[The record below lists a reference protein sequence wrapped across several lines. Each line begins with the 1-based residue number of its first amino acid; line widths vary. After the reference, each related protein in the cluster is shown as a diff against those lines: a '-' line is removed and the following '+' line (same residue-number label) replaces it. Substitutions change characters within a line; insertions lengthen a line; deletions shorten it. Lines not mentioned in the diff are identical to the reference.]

1 MSLRNVLPNFP
12 RQIAYIVKQVEEH
25 FQLQEAYKCAKELPK
40 TATNAQK
47 MQNWSE
53 LTLQLLKTIFGEIY
67 AVRLMNLTSM
77 LQFSQTAKLFYQLEK
92 KGQAQNDGV
101 TLGEDGQPI
110 EEEIKTERYNEAFK
124 QQMQAQSEEFIRD
137 IFSLVF
143 WPVIEQQVLPLVND
157 VAGEALQRLSP
168 KDKVS
173 KVKFLAKITMI
184 NDSIMEK
191 IFMTST
197 VPSDEDIDNGT
208 YLIDS
213 DEDQEPEDHSLEMNY
228 NYSLADKISAQY
240 EKQKSFFKEGTLK
253 RELADELI
261 DIVNSE
267 LFAGALFELL

>member
-1 MSLRNVLPNFP
+1 M
-12 RQIAYIVKQVEEH
+12 
-25 FQLQEAYKCAKELPK
+25 
-40 TATNAQK
+40 
-47 MQNWSE
+47 
-53 LTLQLLKTIFGEIY
+53 
-67 AVRLMNLTSM
+67 
-77 LQFSQTAKLFYQLEK
+77 
-92 KGQAQNDGV
+92 
-101 TLGEDGQPI
+101 
-110 EEEIKTERYNEAFK
+110 
-124 QQMQAQSEEFIRD
+124 
-137 IFSLVF
+137 
-143 WPVIEQQVLPLVND
+143 VND

-240 EKQKSFFKEGTLK
+240 EK
-253 RELADELI
+253 
-261 DIVNSE
+261 
-267 LFAGALFELL
+267 